1 MYTSETQRYNSDKR
15 INEVVHAQLGIVI
28 YQTLFV
34 YLFTYLHAQLLI
46 HSLSYLFTY
55 LLLYVFTWLF
65 IYRAVSKNRGTRNR
79 KKMA

>member
-1 MYTSETQRYNSDKR
+1 MYTSDTQRYNSDKR
-15 INEVVHAQLGIVI
+15 TNKVVHAQLGIVI
-28 YQTLFV
+28 YQTFFV

-65 IYRAVSKNRGTRNR
+65 IYRTVSKNRGTRNR
-79 KKMA
+79 KKTA